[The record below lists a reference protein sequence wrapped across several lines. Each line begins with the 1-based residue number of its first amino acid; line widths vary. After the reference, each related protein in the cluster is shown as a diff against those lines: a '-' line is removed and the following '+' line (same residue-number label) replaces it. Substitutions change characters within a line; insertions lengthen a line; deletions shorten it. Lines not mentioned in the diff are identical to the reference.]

1 MKQSKK
7 LLSMILAIIMVFSS
21 VSIVASARAEWLDD
35 AISYNS
41 IDSAELTP
49 EQYATAALDEVDRML
64 GEEQIVLTQDDI
76 MVGEL
81 NLTSIDNALDSVNT
95 ILNGSLWTQFKG
107 LLGDLSKLNIS
118 ALTER
123 RRSSTDTAV
132 INSLLKFLYDNSSEL
147 LVPFIKGELDMGA
160 IVAQFVPDIN
170 DLSVPDMLKEMLYKL
185 AYPGQVVPS
194 PVNVTVDKMVQD
206 LINTTVAKEFPTF
219 ASYTDLLDLSAGS
232 TYNSLD
238 LGLKAIYNAWV
249 VKKANQVWLPDLE
262 EELMTNHADEVAKYK
277 RYFNLNADGSFNF
290 TIPQYTFT
298 TDTFFSQLNNII
310 GSVVN
315 AVLAPDLDFRWELG
329 DNDMIVSNI
338 INIGVEVLAATGDE
352 FFASFVEVKTPEEL
366 DAMSDMEIVAYVAR
380 TIINSSVDGVWVPET
395 ADNLIKVAN
404 YTIKDIMAVNLPER
418 DYSSNSAYPVDQ
430 INTIYKMLA
439 DFGVKAL
446 NDNPGLGLS
455 YGIGVDELGKQA
467 LAWVIDEWGGLL
479 SGISLNKNDSV
490 WNNVDKLL
498 KVILDNYSW
507 FDATQFPSG
516 TVSFESLVKDVL
528 VSNILNLD
536 FTPIFNLLANQPAGS
551 ELHKSPKEVLL
562 RLVARTANLVFPGFI
577 PTVTTFEA
585 LVTKNTLGNMV
596 GALFTDLYS
605 YRNTLVPAV
614 VPIVCTALGL
624 TTDQKF
630 KTPDFDLED
639 FYYTSTANIDFK
651 ITNRSSGIN
660 TAYTDRN
667 GVQHRDSRYSIKL
680 ESITCPDFTI
690 GNISKPVLKGG
701 ESTTVK
707 ITGAVTGAKN
717 TIVTVNYNVLTEDG
731 SNLTSSPL
739 TARIYTCISKNNT
752 DEQTEWTTT
761 SGTYIAKGG
770 NTSIYGTDP
779 ELLDDLSFRIQN
791 TTNASS
797 TMTATSTG
805 TSSAASKVVT
815 DVSFVK
821 LNPDSFTALA
831 GGIATVKPYVLD
843 GYEGTEEQK
852 TEAFGTY
859 GFQKYTQTVG
869 VKGAATI
876 SKATNIC
883 LYNDHGLNDLFHKEV
898 DAQRQASDYNSAAF
912 AAYLTAM
919 SAAAAVV
926 QTPKIAT
933 GFINTRTPVAAAA
946 CPAAKYEAAAT
957 ALEAAV
963 EALEASATGGVT
975 ALQNYIDTIEP
986 SNDGI
991 EYDEAGYSFFS
1002 AANYKTY
1009 TWSNY
1014 REESREANSFV
1025 DHYTTADEETGVTPI
1040 PTALD
1045 VAYKQHRLSLYYGR
1059 LLPVATVKTQLN
1071 RAISEAAAKGFV
1083 ESDYTAESWNNYQ
1096 RAVNFANATK
1106 NDASAVQNKVN
1117 TAYIELIE
1125 GQKRLIK
1132 VGGEDEEVTITT
1144 VAQNPGNAS
1153 KAPVL
1158 VENSAGEK
1166 LLLGVY
1172 PESSGIEI
1180 ADYFN
1185 VQGGTATFDY
1195 NRIATDEV
1203 VTVKD
1208 GSGNTILTFKI
1219 VMLGDVDKSGDVTP
1233 TDAATVSQVGVG
1245 LASFS
1250 DTSDSSFDYA
1260 ADVDNSGD
1268 VTPSDAATVAQAGA
1282 GATDIDYSNVG

>member
-1 MKQSKK
+1 MVFYIPNIYGGVSKSMKQSKK

-21 VSIVASARAEWLDD
+21 VSIVASARADWLDD

-64 GEEQIVLTQDDI
+64 GKEQIVLTQDDI

-206 LINTTVAKEFPTF
+206 LINSTVAKEFPTF

-232 TYNSLD
+232 TYNSID

-262 EELMTNHADEVAKYK
+262 KELMTNHADEVAKYK

-310 GSVVN
+310 GSIVN
-315 AVLAPDLDFRWELG
+315 AVLAPDLGFSWELG

-338 INIGVEVLAATGDE
+338 INIGIEVLAATGDE
-352 FFASFVEVKTPEEL
+352 FFASYVEVKTPEEL
-366 DAMSDMEIVAYVAR
+366 DAMTDMEIVAYVAR
-380 TIINSSVDGVWVPET
+380 TIINSSIDGVWVPET

-479 SGISLNKNDSV
+479 SGITLNKNDSV

-516 TVSFESLVKDVL
+516 TVTFESLVKDVL

-585 LVTKNTLGNMV
+585 LVTKNTLGNMA

-690 GNISKPVLKGG
+690 GNISNPILKGG

-717 TIVTVNYNVLTEDG
+717 TIVTVTYNVLTEDG

-739 TARIYTCISKNNT
+739 TARIYTCISKSNT

-843 GYEGTEEQK
+843 GYEGTEEPPP
-852 TEAFGTY
+852 APG
-859 GFQKYTQTVG
+859 VG
-869 VKGAATI
+869 GQGEGIVLHGGHGGRPGEGRPFPVVFRGGE
-876 SKATNIC
+876 
-883 LYNDHGLNDLFHKEV
+883 DGGHGLQVADGPAKLLGGDLQLEV
-898 DAQRQASDYNSAAF
+898 VPGLQEDALRLHEPLAHRPVGGLAEVAPLGVLHMGPAGEKADLHVGDGGARQHPHVGLLRQVGEDEPLPVPVQQVLRAPGGEDQPRPLVQGLQEQMDLGVVPQGLEV
-912 AAYLTAM
+912 AYPLHGAGDGLPIEDP
-919 SAAAAVV
+919 AGVHGDGHV
-926 QTPKIAT
+926 E
-933 GFINTRTPVAAAA
+933 PV
-946 CPAAKYEAAAT
+946 PD
-957 ALEAAV
+957 
-963 EALEASATGGVT
+963 EALEDLDLDLAHEPGVD
-975 ALQNYIDTIEP
+975 LL
-986 SNDGI
+986 
-991 EYDEAGYSFFS
+991 EAGVP
-1002 AANYKTY
+1002 
-1009 TWSNY
+1009 
-1014 REESREANSFV
+1014 EDVEL
-1025 DHYTTADEETGVTPI
+1025 GV
-1040 PTALD
+1040 
-1045 VAYKQHRLSLYYGR
+1045 
-1059 LLPVATVKTQLN
+1059 
-1071 RAISEAAAKGFV
+1071 
-1083 ESDYTAESWNNYQ
+1083 
-1096 RAVNFANATK
+1096 
-1106 NDASAVQNKVN
+1106 
-1117 TAYIELIE
+1117 
-1125 GQKRLIK
+1125 
-1132 VGGEDEEVTITT
+1132 
-1144 VAQNPGNAS
+1144 
-1153 KAPVL
+1153 
-1158 VENSAGEK
+1158 
-1166 LLLGVY
+1166 LLL
-1172 PESSGIEI
+1172 
-1180 ADYFN
+1180 
-1185 VQGGTATFDY
+1185 
-1195 NRIATDEV
+1195 
-1203 VTVKD
+1203 
-1208 GSGNTILTFKI
+1208 
-1219 VMLGDVDKSGDVTP
+1219 
-1233 TDAATVSQVGVG
+1233 
-1245 LASFS
+1245 
-1250 DTSDSSFDYA
+1250 
-1260 ADVDNSGD
+1260 
-1268 VTPSDAATVAQAGA
+1268 
-1282 GATDIDYSNVG
+1282 